1 MAGRV
6 FGRVRICGSGVW
18 AGLEYME
25 IWRGI
30 INLLNGRKSLWT
42 RKNLMAGSD
51 SKCWNHSFGI
61 LILVNERNLK
71 PMTPNYLC
79 KKGKEGQLE

>member
-42 RKNLMAGSD
+42 R
-51 SKCWNHSFGI
+51 FGI